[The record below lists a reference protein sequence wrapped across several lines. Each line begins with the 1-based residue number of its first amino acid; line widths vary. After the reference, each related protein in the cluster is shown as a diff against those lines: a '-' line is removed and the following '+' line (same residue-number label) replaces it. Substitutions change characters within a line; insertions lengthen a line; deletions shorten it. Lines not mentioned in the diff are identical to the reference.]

1 MTNRPTFDEM
11 RVEVTGSE
19 VRLIFVADTPQ
30 HAQRIARDVAA
41 KIKAERLVAAN
52 DVEEI
57 NGLSS

>member
-1 MTNRPTFDEM
+1 MTGRPTFDEM